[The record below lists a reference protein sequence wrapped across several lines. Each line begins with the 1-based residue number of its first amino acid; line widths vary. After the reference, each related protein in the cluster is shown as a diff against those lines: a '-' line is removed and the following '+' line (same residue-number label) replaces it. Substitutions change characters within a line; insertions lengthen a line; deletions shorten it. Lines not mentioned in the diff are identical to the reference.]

1 MQELKFNDALLIL
14 LELLNDNKDDWSLYY
29 MVGQCNSMLQNYDDA
44 IDYLNYS
51 LELNSNEAPVWLSL
65 GIAYQKKSLYEKA
78 VQAFVN
84 AIKID
89 RNYSLAYNSLAYTQ
103 FKYLGNL
110 EHALHNYEGAIIAYS
125 NSVIKNMV
133 NDIDNM
139 ILKTFEI
146 EGKLWIEYAMHA
158 AMYLCALEGIRDLFF
173 PTGQQAEAE
182 ERYEYHKGLYW
193 TDKDNKRLFLPNYFN
208 TFKEIL
214 KTEKQYHLMLY
225 NKAEVLQALGKG
237 IEAKLHFNEAEIF
250 S

>member
-1 MQELKFNDALLIL
+1 
-14 LELLNDNKDDWSLYY
+14 

-51 LELNSNEAPVWLSL
+51 VGLNNNEAPVWLSL

-78 VQAFVN
+78 VKAFVK

-89 RNYSLAYNSLAYTQ
+89 RNYSFAYNSLAYTQ

-110 EHALHNYEGAIIAYS
+110 EHALQNYEAAIKAYS
-125 NSVIKNMV
+125 NCVIKNMI
-133 NDIDNM
+133 NDISSP
-139 ILKTFEI
+139 ILKTI
-146 EGKLWIEYAMHA
+146 DIDGKLWIEYAMQA
-158 AMYLCALEGIRDLFF
+158 AMYLCALEGIRGLYF
-173 PTGQQAEAE
+173 PTGKQAKVE

-193 TDKDNKRLFLPNYFN
+193 SDGDDSRLYLPNYFN

-214 KTEKQYHLMLY
+214 KTEKQYYLILY

-237 IEAKLHFNEAEIF
+237 IEAELHFTEAEMF
-250 S
+250 SS